1 MGGAELQR
9 AMTQTR
15 LITVTQYGSIVVT
28 HGSLSS
34 LPATPRLRAWAPPR
48 CSACASGWTAC
59 RTATTP
65 SWQQGMDLPSSAGY
79 CVAMISRMTLYT
91 DELCGS
97 LEAVMA
103 RT

>member
-1 MGGAELQR
+1 
-9 AMTQTR
+9 
-15 LITVTQYGSIVVT
+15 
-28 HGSLSS
+28 
-34 LPATPRLRAWAPPR
+34 
-48 CSACASGWTAC
+48 
-59 RTATTP
+59 
-65 SWQQGMDLPSSAGY
+65 MDLPSSAGY